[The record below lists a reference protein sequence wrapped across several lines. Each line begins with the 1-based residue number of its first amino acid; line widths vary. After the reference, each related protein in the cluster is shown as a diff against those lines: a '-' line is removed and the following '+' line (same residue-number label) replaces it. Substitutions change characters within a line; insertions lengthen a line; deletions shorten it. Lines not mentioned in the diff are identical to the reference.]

1 MNMNRIEDSYKDKVE
16 WYRDNKGIEI
26 SSKEYWKMMDYH
38 SGLMY
43 CSLLLIDGKDDW
55 RMLKDVEE
63 IDEILDDDEI
73 DVMWYIEDIIEY
85 APYLDMRYWV
95 IPVRDLLAL

>member
-1 MNMNRIEDSYKDKVE
+1 
-16 WYRDNKGIEI
+16 
-26 SSKEYWKMMDYH
+26 
-38 SGLMY
+38 
-43 CSLLLIDGKDDW
+43 
-55 RMLKDVEE
+55 MLKDVEE

-95 IPVRDLLAL
+95 IPVRVLLAL